1 MPSTGEGLHKFQFST
16 ARLDKVET
24 HGKLECLHQALLER
38 KQSLVGHTCACAQ
51 QIILWDIITMGI
63 YMYICTHYHNIV
75 RAWREVR
82 GKRG

>member
-51 QIILWDIITMGI
+51 QIILWDVITMGYTCI
-63 YMYICTHYHNIV
+63 FVHIIILYMH
-75 RAWREVR
+75 E
-82 GKRG
+82 GK

>member
-38 KQSLVGHTCACAQ
+38 KQSLVGHACACAQ
-51 QIILWDIITMGI
+51 QIILLWDIITMGYTCI
-63 YMYICTHYHNIV
+63 FVHIIIILYIHG
-75 RAWREVR
+75 
-82 GKRG
+82 GK

>member
-38 KQSLVGHTCACAQ
+38 KQSLVGHACACAQ
-51 QIILWDIITMGI
+51 QIIYLLWGYTCIFVHIIIILYVHG
-63 YMYICTHYHNIV
+63 
-75 RAWREVR
+75 
-82 GKRG
+82 GK